1 MNENNKND
9 NNLYDDSIEQIDE
22 PIEPLDIKAA
32 IKKLDAEKEDSFEKT
47 AKIDDHALEEI
58 ELVVDEQSNDKIV
71 IAADDSIIQKK
82 SETRLPRSV
91 EGEDSAKKESF
102 VSGEKVLVGATKA
115 VGFTLKGVFKII
127 GKFFK
132 VILEALMTLML
143 VGVISGVVVG
153 CVFFMYIDNY
163 FDPEYDIDGLEF
175 NINQTTTMWYTDRD
189 GQQVQLEEETLY
201 GSENRT
207 WAQYTD
213 LPQNLVNAF
222 VAVEDKRFF
231 EHNGVDFRRTFSA
244 FVNFFIPIKKSY
256 GGGSTITQQLIKNN
270 STEDDVKIQRKIQE
284 MLRAWN
290 LESKKSKEEIL
301 ELYLNTIYLSQNSYG
316 VQAAAKTYF
325 GKDVADLTLVEC
337 AALAALPKS
346 PTKYDPIRNPL
357 NNLERRRA
365 VLKLMYDQ
373 EKITF
378 DQYQEAYAVVDL
390 VLDTGDEE
398 DITTNVHSY
407 YIDAVIS
414 QVIEDLSKQY
424 GYSEAIASQ
433 YLYSGGLKIVTC
445 MDPYVQNAME
455 QVYVNYRFDGEED
468 RVLAQSAMVIM
479 DPNTGDV
486 LGLVGGRGE
495 KIRSRGLNRA
505 VDSKRQ
511 CGSAIKPISA
521 YGLALDE
528 GLITY
533 GTVIDDTPTIAIAAD
548 PTDKTSKRRVWPT
561 NVQNSFSGLTTIDV
575 AIDRSFNTVSAKVV
589 EMLTPQKCFDFLTN
603 ELHISTLVEE
613 YINDSGD
620 YFSDIAVGPM
630 AHGSLTFGVTTLEMC
645 AAYTIFANEGVY
657 SSPRIY
663 SQVTDTK
670 GDIILQNNEKHEIV
684 IKESTAYIMTKML
697 EEVVTTSEYGD
708 RLRLIREVYPNL
720 KAAAKTGTTQNNR
733 DRYFV
738 GYTPYYVGATWFGY
752 DNNKVLSKY
761 EGSPAMT
768 LWDEVMIL
776 VHERVNE
783 EENGNFNDFRRPGDV
798 IEAKYCIDSG
808 MVYDE
813 ATCGLDPRGHR
824 YDTGYFELGT
834 EPTEKCDKHVVV
846 NWDSVTKCIAAN
858 KCPEENITQIA
869 LVRNE
874 NRDFGVQIYIADAQ
888 YVYRELPEGYV
899 FPTSITSDTYPNSVP
914 YFINLPELLT
924 EKILGGD
931 GKTMIDF
938 YHYVGITSLSKGK
951 HAVNC
956 FCFEHYDPNFNAD
969 ISDSPSDESTDISD
983 DSIGDESLSV
993 DTSASA
999 DVSISTEQ
1007 SVDVIAPAA

>member
-1 MNENNKND
+1 MNQNNNND
-9 NNLYDDSIEQIDE
+9 NNLFDDSIEQTDD
-22 PIEPLDIKAA
+22 PIEPLDIQAA
-32 IKKLDAEKEDSFEKT
+32 LKKMDAARDNN
-47 AKIDDHALEEI
+47 IDDEVVIEENEGNI
-58 ELVVDEQSNDKIV
+58 EFVDETINITNIVPEKVKSISLNKKKNDSLEYSELQTTSNKDPLI
-71 IAADDSIIQKK
+71 
-82 SETRLPRSV
+82 
-91 EGEDSAKKESF
+91 
-102 VSGEKVLVGATKA
+102 SGEKVLVGATKA

-189 GQQVQLEEETLY
+189 GHQVQLEEETLY

-244 FVNFFIPIKKSY
+244 FVNFFIPISSSY

-316 VQAAAKTYF
+316 VQAAAQTYF
-325 GKDVADLTLVEC
+325 GKDVSDLTLVEC

-357 NNLERRRA
+357 NNLERRRG
-365 VLKLMYDQ
+365 VLKLMYEQ

-378 DQYQEAYAVVDL
+378 EQYSEAYAVVDIEL
-390 VLDTGDEE
+390 NTKE
-398 DITTNVHSY
+398 DDDISTNVHSY
-407 YIDAVIS
+407 YIDAVID

-433 YLYSGGLKIVTC
+433 YLYTGGLKIVTC
-445 MDPYVQNAME
+445 MDPYIQNAME
-455 QVYVNYRFDGEED
+455 QVYVNYRFEGEED

-505 VDSKRQ
+505 TKSKRQ
-511 CGSAIKPISA
+511 CGSSIKPISC
-521 YGLALDE
+521 YGLALEE

-533 GTVIDDTPTIAIAAD
+533 GTVIDDTPTIATAAD
-548 PTDKTSKRRVWPT
+548 PTVKDSKRKVWPT
-561 NVQNSFSGLTTIDV
+561 NVQNSFSGLTTINV

-589 EMLTPQKCFDFLTN
+589 EMLTPQKCFNFLTDK
-603 ELHISTLVEE
+603 LHLSTLVEE
-613 YINDSGD
+613 YVNDSGD

-657 SSPRIY
+657 SAPRIY

-670 GDIILQNNEKHEIV
+670 GDIILQNNEQHEIV
-684 IKESTAYIMTKML
+684 VKESTAYIMTKML

-752 DNNKVLSKY
+752 DNNKVLSRY

-776 VHERVNE
+776 VHERVNM
-783 EENGNFNDFRRPGDV
+783 EENGNFNDFRKPGDV
-798 IEAKYCIDSG
+798 IEAKYCLDSG

-813 ATCGLDPRGHR
+813 STCGLDPRGHR
-824 YDTGYFELGT
+824 YATGYFELGT
-834 EPTEKCDKHVVV
+834 EPSEKCDKHIVV
-846 NWDSVTKCIAAN
+846 NWDSVTKCVAAN

-869 LVRNE
+869 LVKNE
-874 NRDFGVQIYIADAQ
+874 SRDFGVQIYIADAQ
-888 YVYRELPEGYV
+888 YVYRDLPEGYV
-899 FPTSITSDTYPNSVP
+899 FPTSITSDTYPSSVP

-924 EKILGGD
+924 EKVLGGD
-931 GKTMIDF
+931 EKTMIDF

-956 FCFEHYDPNFNAD
+956 FCFEHYDPNYDTEVSDD
-969 ISDSPSDESTDISD
+969 ISDTSVPD
-983 DSIGDESLSV
+983 DQVSLGDESSGDESV
-993 DTSASA
+993 G
-999 DVSISTEQ
+999 VSEVSFIDEQ
-1007 SVDVIAPAA
+1007 SMMEALPAA

>member
-1 MNENNKND
+1 MNQNNNND
-9 NNLYDDSIEQIDE
+9 NNLFDDSIEQTDD
-22 PIEPLDIKAA
+22 PIEPLDIQAA
-32 IKKLDAEKEDSFEKT
+32 LKKMDAARDNN
-47 AKIDDHALEEI
+47 IDDEVVIEENEGNI
-58 ELVVDEQSNDKIV
+58 EFVDETIDITNIVPEKVKSISLNKKKNDSLEYSELQTTSNKDPLI
-71 IAADDSIIQKK
+71 
-82 SETRLPRSV
+82 
-91 EGEDSAKKESF
+91 
-102 VSGEKVLVGATKA
+102 SGEKVLVGATKA

-207 WAQYTD
+207 WAQYSD
-213 LPQNLVNAF
+213 LPGELVNAF

-231 EHNGVDFRRTFSA
+231 DHNGVDFRRTFSA
-244 FVNFFIPIKKSY
+244 FVNFFIPISRSY

-316 VQAAAKTYF
+316 VQAAAQTYF
-325 GKDVADLTLVEC
+325 GKDVSDLTLVEC

-357 NNLERRRA
+357 NNLERRRG
-365 VLKLMYDQ
+365 VLKLMYEQ
-373 EKITF
+373 GKITF
-378 DQYQEAYAVVDL
+378 EQYSEAYAVVDL
-390 VLDTGDEE
+390 ELNTKE
-398 DITTNVHSY
+398 DDDISTNVHSY
-407 YIDAVIS
+407 YIDAVID

-445 MDPYVQNAME
+445 MDPYIQNAME
-455 QVYVNYRFDGEED
+455 QVYVNYRFEGEED

-505 VDSKRQ
+505 TKSKRQ
-511 CGSAIKPISA
+511 CGSSIKPISC
-521 YGLALDE
+521 YGLALEE

-533 GTVIDDTPTIAIAAD
+533 GTVIDDTPTIATAAD
-548 PTDKTSKRRVWPT
+548 PTVKDSKRKVWPT
-561 NVQNSFSGLTTIDV
+561 NVQNSFSGLTTINV

-589 EMLTPQKCFDFLTN
+589 EMLTPQKCFNFLTDK
-603 ELHISTLVEE
+603 LHLSTLVEE
-613 YINDSGD
+613 YVNDSGD

-657 SSPRIY
+657 SAPRIY

-670 GDIILQNNEKHEIV
+670 GDIILQNNEQHEIV
-684 IKESTAYIMTKML
+684 VKESTAYIMTKML

-752 DNNKVLSKY
+752 DNNKVLSRY

-776 VHERVNE
+776 VHERVNR
-783 EENGNFNDFRRPGDV
+783 EENGNFNDFRKPGDV
-798 IEAKYCIDSG
+798 IEAKYCLDSG

-813 ATCGLDPRGHR
+813 STCGLDPRGHR
-824 YDTGYFELGT
+824 YATGYFELGT
-834 EPTEKCDKHVVV
+834 EPSEKCDKHIVV
-846 NWDSVTKCIAAN
+846 NWDSVTKCVAAN

-869 LVRNE
+869 LVKNE
-874 NRDFGVQIYIADAQ
+874 SRDFGVQIYIADAQ
-888 YVYRELPEGYV
+888 YVYRDLPEGYV
-899 FPTSITSDTYPNSVP
+899 FPTSITSDTYPLSVP

-924 EKILGGD
+924 EKVLGGD
-931 GKTMIDF
+931 EKTMIDF

-956 FCFEHYDPNFNAD
+956 FCFEHYDPNYDTEVSDD
-969 ISDSPSDESTDISD
+969 ISDTSVPD
-983 DSIGDESLSV
+983 DQVSLGDESPGDESV
-993 DTSASA
+993 G
-999 DVSISTEQ
+999 VSEVSFIDEQ
-1007 SVDVIAPAA
+1007 SMMEVLPAA

>member
-1 MNENNKND
+1 MNENN
-9 NNLYDDSIEQIDE
+9 NNQNQIDE
-22 PIEPLDIKAA
+22 PIEPLDIKGALRELDSKKDDTINNDCQTIEITSVDDSD
-32 IKKLDAEKEDSFEKT
+32 IKEYVEPSK
-47 AKIDDHALEEI
+47 EEI
-58 ELVVDEQSNDKIV
+58 VYDVVEAESVELEPKKTENKV
-71 IAADDSIIQKK
+71 QKK
-82 SETRLPRSV
+82 KNNFHDDYY
-91 EGEDSAKKESF
+91 DSYKTSMF
-102 VSGEKVLVGATKA
+102 SGEKILSGTTKA
-115 VGFTLKGVFKII
+115 VGFTIKSVFKII
-127 GKFFK
+127 GKCFK
-132 VILEALMTLML
+132 VLLEALMTLML
-143 VGVISGVVVG
+143 VGFISGAVVG

-175 NINQTTTMWYTDRD
+175 DINQTTTMWYVDSD
-189 GQQVQLEEETLY
+189 GRQIQLEDETLY

-207 WAQYTD
+207 WAQYSSLPGD
-213 LPQNLVNAF
+213 LVKAF

-244 FVNFFIPIKKSY
+244 FVNFFIPMKASY

-290 LESKKSKEEIL
+290 LETKKSKEEIL

-316 VQAAAKTYF
+316 VQAAAQTYF
-325 GKDVADLTLVEC
+325 GKDVSELTLVEC

-346 PTKYDPIRNPL
+346 PTKYDPIRNPQ
-357 NNLERRRA
+357 NNLERRRT
-365 VLKLMYDQ
+365 VLKLMFDQ
-373 EKITF
+373 GKITF
-378 DQYQEAYAVVDL
+378 EQYSEAYEVVDL
-390 VLDTGDEE
+390 DIKTKE
-398 DITTNVHSY
+398 DDDVTSNVHSY
-407 YIDAVIS
+407 YIDAVID
-414 QVIEDLSKQY
+414 QVIEDLSAQY
-424 GYSEAIASQ
+424 GYSKAIASQ

-455 QVYVNYRFDGEED
+455 EVYVNYRFEGEED
-468 RVLAQSAMVIM
+468 RVLAQSSMVIM
-479 DPNTGDV
+479 NPDTGDV

-505 VDSKRQ
+505 TKSKRQ
-511 CGSAIKPISA
+511 CGSSIKPISC
-521 YGLALDE
+521 YGLALEE

-533 GTVIDDTPTIAIAAD
+533 GTVIDDTPTIATAAD
-548 PTDKTSKRRVWPT
+548 PTVKDSKRKVWPT
-561 NVQNSFSGLTTIDV
+561 NVQNSFSGLTTINV

-589 EMLTPQKCFDFLTN
+589 EMLTPQKCFNFLT
-603 ELHISTLVEE
+603 EKLHLSTLVEE
-613 YINDSGD
+613 YVNDSGD

-657 SSPRIY
+657 SAPRIY

-670 GDIILQNNEKHEIV
+670 GDIILQQNEQHEIV
-684 IKESTAYIMTKML
+684 VKESTAYIMTKML

-752 DNNKVLSKY
+752 DNNKVLSRY

-776 VHERVNE
+776 VHERINE
-783 EENGNFNDFRRPGDV
+783 EENGNFVDFRKPGDV
-798 IEAKYCIDSG
+798 IEAKYCLDSG

-813 ATCGLDPRGHR
+813 TTCGLDPRGHR
-824 YDTGYFELGT
+824 YATGYFELGT
-834 EPTEKCDKHVVV
+834 EPSEKCDKHVVV
-846 NWDSVTKCIAAN
+846 NWDSVTKCVAAN
-858 KCPEENITQIA
+858 MCPAENITQIA
-869 LVRNE
+869 LVRNDS
-874 NRDFGVQIYIADAQ
+874 RDFGVQIYIADAQ
-888 YVYRELPEGYV
+888 YVYRDVPEGYV
-899 FPTSITSDTYPNSVP
+899 YPMINTNDAYPNSIP
-914 YFINLPELLT
+914 FFYNLPNLQT

-938 YHYVGITSLSKGK
+938 YHYVGITSLSTGK

-956 FCFEHYDPNFNAD
+956 FCYTHYDPNYNANVSETPSED
-969 ISDSPSDESTDISD
+969 ISENDSSVTDES
-983 DSIGDESLSV
+983 SIIDESIVLEE
-993 DTSASA
+993 
-999 DVSISTEQ
+999 SIVE
-1007 SVDVIAPAA
+1007 IAPAA

>member
-1 MNENNKND
+1 MNQNNNND
-9 NNLYDDSIEQIDE
+9 NNLFDDSIEQTDD
-22 PIEPLDIKAA
+22 PIEPLDIQAA
-32 IKKLDAEKEDSFEKT
+32 LKKMDAARDNN
-47 AKIDDHALEEI
+47 IDDEVVIEENEGNI
-58 ELVVDEQSNDKIV
+58 EFVDETINITNIVPEKVKSISLNKKKNDSLEYSELQTTSNKDPLI
-71 IAADDSIIQKK
+71 
-82 SETRLPRSV
+82 
-91 EGEDSAKKESF
+91 
-102 VSGEKVLVGATKA
+102 SGEKVLVGATKA

-207 WAQYTD
+207 WAQYSD
-213 LPQNLVNAF
+213 LPGELVNAF

-231 EHNGVDFRRTFSA
+231 DHNGVDFRRTFSA
-244 FVNFFIPIKKSY
+244 FVNFFIPISRSY

-316 VQAAAKTYF
+316 VQAAAQTYF
-325 GKDVADLTLVEC
+325 GKDVSDLTLVEC

-357 NNLERRRA
+357 NNLERRRG
-365 VLKLMYDQ
+365 VLKLMYEQ
-373 EKITF
+373 GKITF
-378 DQYQEAYAVVDL
+378 EQYSEAYAVVDL
-390 VLDTGDEE
+390 ELNTKE
-398 DITTNVHSY
+398 DDDISTNVHSY
-407 YIDAVIS
+407 YIDAVID

-445 MDPYVQNAME
+445 MDPYIQNAME
-455 QVYVNYRFDGEED
+455 QVYVNYRFEGEED

-505 VDSKRQ
+505 TKSKRQ
-511 CGSAIKPISA
+511 CGSSIKPISC
-521 YGLALDE
+521 YGLALEE

-533 GTVIDDTPTIAIAAD
+533 GTVIDDTPTIATAAD
-548 PTDKTSKRRVWPT
+548 PTVKDSKRKVWPT
-561 NVQNSFSGLTTIDV
+561 NVQNSFSGLTTINV

-589 EMLTPQKCFDFLTN
+589 EMLTPQKCFNFLTDK
-603 ELHISTLVEE
+603 LHLSTLVEE
-613 YINDSGD
+613 YVNDSGD

-657 SSPRIY
+657 SAPRIY

-670 GDIILQNNEKHEIV
+670 GDIILQNNEQHEIV
-684 IKESTAYIMTKML
+684 VKESTAYIMTKML

-752 DNNKVLSKY
+752 DNNKVLSRY

-776 VHERVNE
+776 VHERVNM
-783 EENGNFNDFRRPGDV
+783 EENGNFNDFRKPGDV
-798 IEAKYCIDSG
+798 IEAKYCLDSG

-813 ATCGLDPRGHR
+813 STCGLDPRGHR
-824 YDTGYFELGT
+824 YATGYFELGT
-834 EPTEKCDKHVVV
+834 EPSEKCDKHIVV
-846 NWDSVTKCIAAN
+846 NWDSVTKCVAAN

-869 LVRNE
+869 LVKNE
-874 NRDFGVQIYIADAQ
+874 SRDFGVQIYIADAQ
-888 YVYRELPEGYV
+888 YVYRDLPEGYV
-899 FPTSITSDTYPNSVP
+899 FPTSITSDTYPSSVP

-924 EKILGGD
+924 EKVLGGD
-931 GKTMIDF
+931 EKTMIDF

-956 FCFEHYDPNFNAD
+956 FCFEHYDPDYDTEVSDD
-969 ISDSPSDESTDISD
+969 ISDTSVPD
-983 DSIGDESLSV
+983 DQVSLGDESSGDESV
-993 DTSASA
+993 G
-999 DVSISTEQ
+999 VSEVSFIDEQ
-1007 SVDVIAPAA
+1007 SMMEALPAA